1 MTVFVKS
8 GKLRLWFPVPLFF
21 LRLVTLFSDDF
32 ISEIGLGSR
41 ETALALYR
49 ALKQAHRD
57 FRGLELV
64 HVRSADG
71 EEVIVKL

>member
-8 GKLRLWFPVPLFF
+8 GKLRLWFPVPLVL
-21 LRLVTLFSDDF
+21 LRLVTLFPDGL
-32 ISEIGLGSR
+32 ISEVGLDSK

-49 ALKQAHRD
+49 ALKQARRD
-57 FRGLELV
+57 FGSLELV
-64 HVRSADG
+64 HVRSSDG

>member
-8 GKLRLWFPVPLFF
+8 GKLRLWFPVPLFV
-21 LRLVTLFSDDF
+21 LWLAPRVPEKYMPET
-32 ISEIGLGSR
+32 GLTDCKAAR
-41 ETALALYR
+41 ELYW

-57 FRGLELV
+57 FPGLELV

>member
-1 MTVFVKS
+1 MTVYVKT

-21 LRLVTLFSDDF
+21 LRLAALFPDGF
-32 ISEIGLGSR
+32 ISEVGLDSR

-49 ALKQAHRD
+49 ALKQARRD
-57 FRGLELV
+57 FPGLELV

>member
-1 MTVFVKS
+1 MTVSVKT
-8 GKLRLWFPVPLFF
+8 GKLRLWFPLPLSI
-21 LRLVTLFSDDF
+21 LRLLPLLPDEF
-32 ISEIGLGSR
+32 ISETGLDDK

-49 ALKQAHRD
+49 ALRRARRD

-71 EEVIVKL
+71 EEIIVTL